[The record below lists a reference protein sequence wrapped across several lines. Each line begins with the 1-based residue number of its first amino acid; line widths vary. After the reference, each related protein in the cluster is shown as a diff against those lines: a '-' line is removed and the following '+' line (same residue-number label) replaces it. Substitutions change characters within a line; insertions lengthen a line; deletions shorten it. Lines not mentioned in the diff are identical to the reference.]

1 MQDFMKEDRA
11 EKCVSCYGEGVISGI
26 TGPEPCPDCGG
37 VGALPSSNTLAERRL
52 RDLESEYAR
61 HGGQIESDMR
71 WLVDE
76 VRRSR
81 HALIQIL
88 AAAQDADSEDVLAA
102 RVRFLANGAIGLYPV
117 DSSAS

>member
-1 MQDFMKEDRA
+1 MHNFMNQDRPD
-11 EKCVSCYGEGVISGI
+11 KCASCYGEGVISGI
-26 TGPEPCPDCGG
+26 AGPQPCPDCGG

-52 RDLESEYAR
+52 RDLETEYAR
-61 HGGQIESDMR
+61 HGGQTESDMR

-81 HALIQIL
+81 HALVQIL
-88 AAAQDADSEDVLAA
+88 AAAQDADPEDGLAS

-117 DSSAS
+117 DSE